1 MNARLQLPARVRRG
15 EEFQV
20 RVILQHPM
28 ENGLRR
34 GDDGRAVPYSVVE
47 RLLVRYNGVEA
58 FWAEMTPG
66 IAANPYLAIH
76 LVAEASGEVSV
87 EWATT
92 QGEKGAIRAALAVE

>member
-1 MNARLQLPARVRRG
+1 MNARLSLPARVRRG
-15 EEFQV
+15 EEFQL

-34 GDDGRAVPYSVVE
+34 GEDGRAIPYSVVE
-47 RLLVRYNGVEA
+47 RLLVRYNGNEVFA
-58 FWAEMTPG
+58 AEMTPG

-76 LVAEASGEVSV
+76 LVAEASGPVSV

-92 QGEKGAIRAALAVE
+92 QGGKGAVSASLAVE

>member
-1 MNARLQLPARVRRG
+1 MNARLQLPERVRRG

-34 GDDGRAVPYSVVE
+34 GDDGRAIPYSVVE

-58 FWAEMTPG
+58 FLAEMTSG
-66 IAANPYLAIH
+66 IAANPFLSIH

-92 QGEKGAIRAALAVE
+92 EGEKGAIRAALTVE